1 MTFGLMTKFGFG
13 KTLFG
18 GKNGAACD
26 KDDGGH
32 NHGGHHWGHGGPK
45 DDDCTP
51 DTTDDGGTSKLPA
64 IAADTSGITFHLD
77 LTGDSIGDE
86 NIYVDADDL
95 NVDGDATFEDY
106 FAKLQEEVAKAH
118 PGTDAKDITIK
129 ATIYGPN
136 SEESY
141 YHFTGDEFSDDE
153 DCGDDKDDHS
163 DKDDSCDKDGHSKDG
178 HGKDGHGKDSW
189 HKGGWNKGGW
199 NKDDRDDCDDDKDDD
214 KDDCGDGKSGHDKGH
229 DKGGDYWKG
238 AGDFFKS
245 LCKPDDGDQEDDDKD
260 DCDRAEEDESQ
271 DHKDPVLC

>member
-1 MTFGLMTKFGFG
+1 MTFGLATKFAFG
-13 KTLFG
+13 KSLFG
-18 GKNGAACD
+18 GKFGGGCD

-32 NHGGHHWGHGGPK
+32 GHGGHGHPWDHGGPK
-45 DDDCTP
+45 DDSCTP
-51 DTTDDGGTSKLPA
+51 DTSDGGAASKLPA

-95 NVDGDATFEDY
+95 NVKGDATFDDY
-106 FAKLQEEVAKAH
+106 FAKLQEEVTKAH

-153 DCGDDKDDHS
+153 DCGDDKDDHGG
-163 DKDDSCDKDGHSKDG
+163 KDDDCDDDGHGKGGWGKGG
-178 HGKDGHGKDSW
+178 HGKDGW
-189 HKGGWNKGGW
+189 HKSGW
-199 NKDDRDDCDDDKDDD
+199 NKDDRDDKDDDKDDD
-214 KDDCGDGKSGHDKGH
+214 KEDCGDDRSSHG
-229 DKGGDYWKG
+229 KGGDFWKG
-238 AGDFFKS
+238 AGDYFKS
-245 LCKPDDGDQEDDDKD
+245 LCKPDDGDHEDDDKE
-260 DCDRAEEDESQ
+260 DCDRAEEDEDQ